1 MRVTVHGSPS
11 WRRRMEEE
19 ALTSVP
25 EEIIRHH
32 SVLFS
37 SLQLHQINQ
46 ECFKIKYNIDTK
58 INQEFPKHNFCLK

>member
-1 MRVTVHGSPS
+1 
-11 WRRRMEEE
+11 MEEE
-19 ALTSVP
+19 ALTSAP
-25 EEIIRHH
+25 EEIIGHH

-58 INQEFPKHNFCLK
+58 INQEFPKHHFCLK